1 MMSEKR
7 VLGAKVKGGATVP
20 KNTNTPSS
28 FGAVWDAGGYF
39 QPSTSN
45 EVLTIP
51 RPKRRGRYQIRVAVR
66 WMNPWSIANDP
77 PPSYDEFAKMN
88 YYTYITINGGLLGN
102 EARATTS
109 PVLSASGTTQYFD
122 TDENLSVGDSIGVK
136 LWQSVGDDVQ
146 AFVFLEIRRLG
157 RRVGALASPAPEPA
171 DPSADT
177 G

>member
-1 MMSEKR
+1 M
-7 VLGAKVKGGATVP
+7 VP
-20 KNTNTPSS
+20 KNTHTTSS
-28 FGAVWDAGGYF
+28 FRAVWDSDGF
-39 QPSTSN
+39 FRPTTSN

-66 WMNPWSIANDP
+66 WMNPWSFANQP

-88 YYTYITINGGLLGN
+88 YYTYITINGEVLGN

-109 PVLSASGTTQYFD
+109 PVLSATGTTQYFA
-122 TDENLSVGDSIGVK
+122 TDENLGVGDSVGVG
-136 LWQSVGDDVQ
+136 LWQSVGNEVQ
-146 AFVFLEIRRLG
+146 ATVFLEIRCLG

>member
-1 MMSEKR
+1 MSGRR
-7 VLGAKVKGGATVP
+7 VHGAKVQGGASVS
-20 KNTNTPSS
+20 KNTHTPST
-28 FGAVWDAGGYF
+28 FTAVWDSDGYF

-66 WMNPWSIANDP
+66 WMNPWSFANQP

-102 EARATTS
+102 EARATAS
-109 PVLSASGTTQYFD
+109 PVLSASGTTQYFA
-122 TDENLSVGDSIGVK
+122 TDENLGVGDSVGVG
-136 LWQSVGDDVQ
+136 LLQTAGDDVQ
-146 AFVFLEIRRLG
+146 ATVFLEIRRLG
-157 RRVGALASPAPEPA
+157 RRVGALASPAPESA